1 MKKTVVLGIASL
13 FLSCSGR
20 HTKLGSGSNYGFGFL
35 QTKVCEYYQ
44 QENCDSV
51 HETDD
56 FIPFECLGIT
66 GYRLSE
72 VIQKYGTPVYESLW
86 KDFTSG
92 SIEGHPSFRW
102 LSSVIEALKI
112 NKPIDVLEMAWT
124 PHENK
129 DLVIRVYFI
138 ADGNNLIAVTG
149 CQENRA
155 IYLME

>member
-1 MKKTVVLGIASL
+1 MKQPIVLGIVL
-13 FLSCSGR
+13 LCLSCSGKQ
-20 HTKLGSGSNYGFGFL
+20 TKLSSENTYVFGFL

-44 QENCDSV
+44 QANCDSV

-72 VIQKYGTPVYESLW
+72 VIQKYGAPIYESLW

-92 SIEGHPSFRW
+92 SVEGGLSVHS

-124 PHENK
+124 PYENK
-129 DLVIRVYFI
+129 DLIIRVYFI
-138 ADGNNLIAVTG
+138 ADSNNLIAVAG
-149 CQENRA
+149 DQENST